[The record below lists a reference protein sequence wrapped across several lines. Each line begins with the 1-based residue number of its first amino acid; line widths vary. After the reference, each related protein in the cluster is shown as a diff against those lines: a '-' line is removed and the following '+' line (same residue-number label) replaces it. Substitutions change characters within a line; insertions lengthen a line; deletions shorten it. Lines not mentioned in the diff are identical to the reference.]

1 MEVPHEPAQCAVG
14 RAPAAGRGARHAV
27 LPQTAVQL
35 YDGKV
40 QSTDRPRVKP
50 YRVCTC
56 RRCQHAITY
65 G

>member
-1 MEVPHEPAQCAVG
+1 MAVPHVIPHEPARWAVRLRPG
-14 RAPAAGRGARHAV
+14 AV